1 MLCPPPHKKLA
12 PYMQGNGYQ
21 GLAQRGASALT
32 TDLGVAINVQNMLFW
47 IAIKGDL
54 SAVHSIL

>member
-1 MLCPPPHKKLA
+1 
-12 PYMQGNGYQ
+12 MQGNGYQ